1 MIKFFSNTSFQLAN
15 KDGISLWLLEVINN
29 EEKTL
34 KEISFNFCND
44 SELLKV
50 NKEFLNHD
58 TLTDII
64 TFDYSDP
71 TGLCGEVLISTERV
85 KENSVK
91 FSQSF
96 DAELKRVMVHGVLHL
111 CGFKDKTNADKL
123 MMTTKEDFY
132 LARFH

>member
-15 KDGISLWLLEVINN
+15 EDGISLWLLDVINN
-29 EEKTL
+29 EDKKL
-34 KEISFNFCND
+34 NEISFNFCND
-44 SELLKV
+44 SDLLKV

>member
-15 KDGISLWLLEVINN
+15 ENGISLWLLEVINN

-34 KEISFNFCND
+34 NEISFNFCND

-64 TFDYSDP
+64 TFDYSAP

-91 FSQSF
+91 FCQSF

-111 CGFKDKTNADKL
+111 CGLKDKTKADKL

>member
-15 KDGISLWLLEVINN
+15 EDGISLWLLEVINN
-29 EEKTL
+29 EEKIL
-34 KEISFNFCND
+34 KKISFNFCND

-71 TGLCGEVLISTERV
+71 TGLCGEVLISAERV